1 MILFCDSSALVKLY
15 VQEEGADQMQ
25 LMAKRVKMVAA
36 ARITYAEAMAALSRR
51 GRESPADGL
60 SIGLAKQSLTADW
73 DKYVLVE
80 ITQDLMVLA
89 ADLAE
94 TFALRGYDSV
104 QLAAA
109 RTLQQS
115 AGQTLRF
122 ACFDQR
128 LSRAAGVLGMETL

>member
-15 VQEEGADQMQ
+15 VQEEGSDQMQ
-25 LMAKRVKMVAA
+25 LAAKRIKIVAA

-51 GRESPADGL
+51 GRESPVDGP
-60 SIGLAKQSLTADW
+60 SISLAKQKLAADW

-115 AGQTLRF
+115 AGQALRF

>member
-1 MILFCDSSALVKLY
+1 LILFCDSSALVKFY
-15 VQEEGADQMQ
+15 VQEDGSDQMQ

-51 GRESPADGL
+51 GRESPVDGP

-80 ITQDLMVLA
+80 ITQDLLVLA

-115 AGQTLRF
+115 AGQVLRF

>member
-1 MILFCDSSALVKLY
+1 LILFCDSSALVKLY
-15 VQEEGADQMQ
+15 VQEEGSDRMRLA
-25 LMAKRVKMVAA
+25 AKRVKMVAA
-36 ARITYAEAMAALSRR
+36 ARIAYAEAMAALSRR
-51 GRESPADGL
+51 GREAPVDGP
-60 SIGLAKQSLTADW
+60 SIGLAKQSLIADW

-109 RTLQQS
+109 RMLQQS
-115 AGQTLRF
+115 VGQALQF

-128 LSRAAGVLGMETL
+128 LSKAAGVLGMETL

>member
-1 MILFCDSSALVKLY
+1 LILFCDSSALVKFY
-15 VQEEGADQMQ
+15 VQEDGSDQMQ

-51 GRESPADGL
+51 GRESPLDGP

-80 ITQDLMVLA
+80 VTQDLMVLA

-94 TFALRGYDSV
+94 TFALGGYDSV

-115 AGQTLRF
+115 AGRVLRF